1 MGIVEEDAYMGKVIL
16 RRRLKIT
23 NKKIGKTLFII
34 SSHYSGK
41 KNIVQKIGAMIL
53 KDFKD
58 TGEK

>member
-1 MGIVEEDAYMGKVIL
+1 MGAIKEDAYMRKEIL
-16 RRRLKIT
+16 RKRLKIT

-34 SSHYSGK
+34 SSHYSGN